1 MHPRH
6 GLTAQTILPP
16 GELSSAN
23 GPTVSECIIHPPIYT
38 LHPASNQPSRSYHA
52 PTLKRPY
59 RMPIQGILSL
69 CEAKKMGLTDFWKSS
84 TDKRADEVR
93 SGAVAP
99 SRTERKRCWE
109 SRDAYFACLD
119 RNNILD
125 AIKDDKA
132 AAKQCGGDSVA
143 FETDCAAEWVSKA
156 KRKKKREK
164 RRKKGARNHH
174 GTRELR
180 WKSK

>member
-1 MHPRH
+1 
-6 GLTAQTILPP
+6 
-16 GELSSAN
+16 
-23 GPTVSECIIHPPIYT
+23 
-38 LHPASNQPSRSYHA
+38 
-52 PTLKRPY
+52 
-59 RMPIQGILSL
+59 MPNQGIISL

-99 SRTERKRCWE
+99 TRTERKRCWE

-132 AAKQCGGDSVA
+132 AAKQCGGQSTA
-143 FETDCAAEWVSKA
+143 FERDCASEWVSKPL
-156 KRKKKREK
+156 RTRT
-164 RRKKGARNHH
+164 H
-174 GTRELR
+174 GTVGRAGWLTGWLTVGVCFPRNIQVTYFKKWRVAEHNKKQRLAQLQAQGAQNVQIQ
-180 WKSK
+180 SGPAGS

>member
-1 MHPRH
+1 
-6 GLTAQTILPP
+6 
-16 GELSSAN
+16 
-23 GPTVSECIIHPPIYT
+23 
-38 LHPASNQPSRSYHA
+38 
-52 PTLKRPY
+52 
-59 RMPIQGILSL
+59 MPNQGILSL

-143 FETDCAAEWVSKA
+143 FETDCAAEWVTYF
-156 KRKKKREK
+156 KKWRVAEHN
-164 RRKKGARNHH
+164 KKQRLAQLQAQGAQNVQIQT
-174 GTRELR
+174 GPAG
-180 WKSK
+180 S

>member
-1 MHPRH
+1 
-6 GLTAQTILPP
+6 
-16 GELSSAN
+16 
-23 GPTVSECIIHPPIYT
+23 
-38 LHPASNQPSRSYHA
+38 
-52 PTLKRPY
+52 
-59 RMPIQGILSL
+59 MPNQGILSL

-99 SRTERKRCWE
+99 SRTERRRCWE

-132 AAKQCGGDSVA
+132 AAKQCGGESTV
-143 FETDCAAEWVSKA
+143 FERDCAAEWVSNETNRLA
-156 KRKKKREK
+156 GRPTMGRAWE
-164 RRKKGARNHH
+164 GGPDLLLEEQVAD
-174 GTRELR
+174 
-180 WKSK
+180 